1 MATEQLTYAQI
12 AERLGASVEAARAI
26 VTRHHLPRSR
36 SNDGKTLVS
45 IDVKEIQHRR
55 LPARSPG
62 NHQAH
67 RLAATKDQL
76 VAELQAVRALQEAA
90 QVNERI
96 STLEAELAAEQQ
108 RSASHL
114 ADYEQERDRASYAVL
129 RARAGEL
136 LSECISNGPYLLNRA
151 LRRVMMS
158 AVQVVDHS
166 GYATRIT
173 VTAGNRALQ
182 DVTLVVSR
190 SWEVLRARCTNMD
203 ALPNKSIAS
212 TRLFFTLVGA
222 GAFNLLGRLR
232 QIGRVA
238 WFRFIFVLTSPI
250 RLVARMLLS
259 IFPHADP
266 PAIWGK
272 PEVRPNS
279 RLQGFRSTTL
289 RWLWGTW

>member
-1 MATEQLTYAQI
+1 MQ
-12 AERLGASVEAARAI
+12 AERALQEATQVNERISTLEAELAAEQQRSASYLADYEQERDRA
-26 VTRHHLPRSR
+26 
-36 SNDGKTLVS
+36 N
-45 IDVKEIQHRR
+45 
-55 LPARSPG
+55 
-62 NHQAH
+62 
-67 RLAATKDQL
+67 RLAATKDQ
-76 VAELQAVRALQEAA
+76 AELQAVRALQEAA

-129 RARAGEL
+129 RTRAGEL
-136 LSECISNGPYLLNRA
+136 LSECISNGPHLLNRA

-190 SWEVLRARCTNMD
+190 SCEVLRARCTNMD

-212 TRLFFTLVGA
+212 TRFFLHWLEPAPLIYLDDCV
-222 GAFNLLGRLR
+222 RS
-232 QIGRVA
+232 VA
-238 WFRFIFVLTSPI
+238 YHGSASFL
-250 RLVARMLLS
+250 
-259 IFPHADP
+259 
-266 PAIWGK
+266 
-272 PEVRPNS
+272 
-279 RLQGFRSTTL
+279 
-289 RWLWGTW
+289 

>member
-1 MATEQLTYAQI
+1 M
-12 AERLGASVEAARAI
+12 ASVLDCEERVSDYWFMAAAEADQELKAVLLSKWRNRLMLGQLNRNGTLCLQRCHHSGPTIRIAPSF
-26 VTRHHLPRSR
+26 VTAWAFA
-36 SNDGKTLVS
+36 TLVRA
-45 IDVKEIQHRR
+45 EARGGWLTENACRWFREFLYEHLRR
-55 LPARSPG
+55 RG
-62 NHQAH
+62 Q
-67 RLAATKDQL
+67 TKQ
-76 VAELQAVRALQEAA
+76 
-90 QVNERI
+90 
-96 STLEAELAAEQQ
+96 
-108 RSASHL
+108 
-114 ADYEQERDRASYAVL
+114 ASYAVL

-173 VTAGNRALQ
+173 VTAGNRALH
-182 DVTLVVSR
+182 DVTLVVRR

-203 ALPNKSIAS
+203 ALPNKSITS

-238 WFRFIFVLTSPI
+238 WFRFIFVITSPI

-279 RLQGFRSTTL
+279 RLQGFISTTL